1 MADHR
6 LLVAARSLRCSAA
19 LILGLA
25 VLAVAGCGPTREHY
39 EVRIARLDQII
50 VEKDHQ
56 LAARHATIKEQQ
68 KRIDD
73 MVGLPGPILER
84 VFYPVR
90 LEIEKLSGGED
101 YDGQPGDDGVTVY
114 LRPLDKAGDV
124 VKALGVIRIQL
135 YDLANPPGRNL
146 LGEYDFPAK
155 TVGNE
160 WRGKLWTYHYTLK
173 CPWQHGPPEHSEVTI
188 RAVFQDYLTG
198 HVMSA
203 QTTCTVRPPP

>member
-6 LLVAARSLRCSAA
+6 LLVAAHSLRCSAT
-19 LILGLA
+19 LTLGMA
-25 VLAVAGCGPTREHY
+25 VLAVAGCGPNREDY
-39 EVRIARLDQII
+39 ERRIARFEQVI
-50 VEKDHQ
+50 VEKDHE
-56 LAARHATIKEQQ
+56 LAARQATIKEQQ

-73 MVGLPGPILER
+73 LVGLPQPILER

-90 LEIEKLSGGED
+90 LEIDGLSGGED

-114 LRPLDKAGDV
+114 LKPLDKAGDI

-135 YDLANPPGRNL
+135 YDLANPPNRNL
-146 LGEYDFPAK
+146 IGEYNFNDP
-155 TVGNE
+155 E
-160 WRGKLWTYHYTLK
+160 WHGKLWTYHYTLK